1 MVVKVI
7 KGSDHICYKG
17 GLSGGNGPGSSKNG
31 SEDGTGSKAKGQ
43 SGAGS
48 SNAVG
53 TKDFK
58 SGEMVMATWK
68 LNRKFPAKVMTK
80 MGDGTF
86 MVEFYDGVQC
96 CVKANNIRRI
106 RKEEE
111 ASVQKQIMS
120 ASASTPRL
128 IFLCHP

>member
-1 MVVKVI
+1 M
-7 KGSDHICYKG
+7 
-17 GLSGGNGPGSSKNG
+17 
-31 SEDGTGSKAKGQ
+31 
-43 SGAGS
+43 
-48 SNAVG
+48 G

-120 ASASTPRL
+120 ASANTPRL